1 MTAEHCRSRR
11 GGWRRG
17 RQWAGKKERERRD
30 RLVGK
35 NKKPKICMSCR
46 RTRSER
52 TLRHSVAG
60 LRVGG
65 GGAGGGEEP
74 PCCCWF
80 ESSGG

>member
-46 RTRSER
+46 RTR
-52 TLRHSVAG
+52 
-60 LRVGG
+60 
-65 GGAGGGEEP
+65 GGENEETHEGVSFSAKAF
-74 PCCCWF
+74 C
-80 ESSGG
+80 SRA